1 MMASVNPETSRSGG
15 ILGFIE
21 RVGNALPDPVTLF
34 FLGSIAIIFLSEFAA
49 QTGWEVTNP
58 VSKEVETVTSLF
70 SSEGMQWVWDN
81 MVVNFTGFAPLGVV
95 LVAMLGIGVA
105 EHSGLIGA
113 LLKAMVLITPKQ
125 LITPAIIFVGVMSS
139 MALDAGYVILP
150 PLAAAVFAKSGR
162 SPLVGLGAVF
172 AGVGAGFSA
181 NLLITSLDPLLQ
193 SFTQQAANVL
203 SPEYVVDVRC
213 NYYFMIAST
222 VIIPLVGWVVT
233 WKFVEPKF
241 GAEEIAEQI
250 AAGEASAEDES
261 SSAEDTKDDQ
271 ESTAVT
277 ATEAKGMVWA
287 AVFLAVGLGL
297 ILAMIHIPNWSLNG
311 FVEPRPG
318 WRVPAWVH
326 AMVPLLAVLFLLP
339 GIGYGIAV
347 KTIRSDRDIAQMMAK
362 TMSSMGGYVVLAFF
376 AGQFVAWFSHS
387 NLGKMIALEG
397 VAVLQKASLPLPLLV
412 IAIVLLSAMLNI
424 FIGSASAKWALIST
438 VFVPIFMGV
447 GISPELTQAAYRVG
461 DSVTNAITPLNP
473 YMVIMLVFMR
483 RYAPQAG
490 IGTVVSLMLPYTIA
504 FLIAW
509 TCLLGI
515 WMGLD
520 LPLGP
525 GGSELFIEPIG
536 K

>member
-1 MMASVNPETSRSGG
+1 MAKQDAPQSTGG
-15 ILGFIE
+15 LLRKIE
-21 RVGNALPDPVTLF
+21 QIGNALPDPVTLF
-34 FLGSIAIIFLSEFAA
+34 FIGGLVVILVSELAA
-49 QTGWEVTNP
+49 NSGWQVKNP
-58 VSKEVETVTSLF
+58 VTGEVEAVTSLF

-113 LLKAMVLITPKQ
+113 LLKGMVLVTPKN
-125 LITPAIIFVGVMSS
+125 LMTPAVIFVGVMSS

-150 PLAAAVFAKSGR
+150 PLAAAIFAKSGR

-193 SFTQQAANVL
+193 SFTQEAANVL
-203 SPEYVVDVRC
+203 DPEYGVDVRC

-222 VIIPLVGWVVT
+222 CMIPFVGWAVT
-233 WKFVEPKF
+233 AKFVEPKF
-241 GAEEIAEQI
+241 SSAEIAQQI
-250 AAGEASAEDES
+250 AAGEASDAEQVEQGGTVAS
-261 SSAEDTKDDQ
+261 EEETMHLTPL
-271 ESTAVT
+271 EI
-277 ATEAKGMVWA
+277 KGMIYA
-287 AVFLAVGLGL
+287 TIFLVVGLGL
-297 ILAMIHIPNWSLNG
+297 VLAMIHVPGWSLNG

-318 WRVPAWVH
+318 WKVAAWVH

-339 GIGYGIAV
+339 GIGYGIGV
-347 KTIRSDRDIAQMMAK
+347 GTITSDRDIASMMAK
-362 TMSSMGGYVVLAFF
+362 TMSAMGGYVVLAFF
-376 AGQFVAWFSHS
+376 AGQFVSWFSHS
-387 NLGKMIALEG
+387 NLGKMVALEG
-397 VAVLQKASLPLPLLV
+397 VAILQKASLPLPLLV
-412 IAIVLLSAMLNI
+412 IAIVLLSAILNI

-447 GISPELTQAAYRVG
+447 GISPELTQASYRVG

-509 TCLLGI
+509 TLLLGG
-515 WMGLD
+515 WMALGLD
-520 LPLGP
+520 LGP
-525 GGSELFIEPIG
+525 GGSPLFIEPISAQ
-536 K
+536 